1 MAVTRHATSRQ
12 SRTDAVA
19 KGKLIDISKLAGES
33 GLPLFTFMTVDL
45 HNHIIK
51 ESADDYLFQLLGIF
65 ALLFLFAFVEDP
77 VDRINHRFCET
88 DIVMYIVAG
97 DVDEDCVFVFD
108 RVRKPRSVRTPSGGC
123 SGRGRPRCR
132 C

>member
-1 MAVTRHATSRQ
+1 MAVTRLATSRQ
-12 SRTDAVA
+12 SRADAVA
-19 KGKLIDISKLAGES
+19 KGRLIDISKLAGES

-108 RVRKPRSVRTPSGGC
+108 RVRKPRSVRTP
-123 SGRGRPRCR
+123 RG
-132 C
+132 